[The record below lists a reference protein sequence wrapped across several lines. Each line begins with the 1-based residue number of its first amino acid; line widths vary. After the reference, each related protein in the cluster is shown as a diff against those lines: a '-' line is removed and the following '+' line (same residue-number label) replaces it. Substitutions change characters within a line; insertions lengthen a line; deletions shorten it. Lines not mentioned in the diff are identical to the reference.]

1 MNFGAAFYSLP
12 ETPNM
17 HAIEL
22 TQSGSGEVHVIKNE
36 PGKQASVKIYYAIS
50 RNDNFQISP
59 IQAKTGLDLYGEYVQ
74 LEQQQPNSHPNI
86 RLLLEIIAHDQSWT
100 VKTI

>member
-1 MNFGAAFYSLP
+1 MKFGAEFNLIP
-12 ETPNM
+12 EIPNV

-22 TQSGSGEVHVIKNE
+22 SQNGSDEVHVIKNE

-50 RNDNFQISP
+50 RNENFQIAP
-59 IQAKTGLDLYGEYVQ
+59 TQAKAGLDLYGEYVQ

-86 RLLLEIIAHDQSWT
+86 RLLLEVIAHDQSWT